1 MQTSFGPIF
10 GVLCGGFFFLVFGG
24 IGAFLLYKAYKARQQ
39 SGASQGWPAVQG
51 QVTEAHV
58 EHSTHSDSDG
68 GIQYSY
74 SPRLSYTY
82 QAGGNTYYSDK
93 ITFGFQQT
101 FNSEAKAQ
109 AALQR
114 YPVGG
119 NVTVYYNPANPEEAV
134 LERAAGG
141 FAVSLVI
148 GILFVFIALC
158 AACTSLVWA
167 VFAIGGKT
175 ITY

>member
-1 MQTSFGPIF
+1 MQSSFGPIF
-10 GVLCGGFFFLVFGG
+10 GVLCGGSFFLLFGG

-39 SGASQGWPAVQG
+39 SDLSQGWPSVQG
-51 QVTEAHV
+51 QVTGAHV
-58 EHSTHSDSDG
+58 SHSSSTDTDG
-68 GIQYSY
+68 NISYSY
-74 SPRLSYTY
+74 SPNVSYTY
-82 QAGGNTYYSDK
+82 QVGGNTYHNDK
-93 ITFGFQQT
+93 LTFGFQQT
-101 FNSEAKAQ
+101 FNNEARAQ
-109 AALQR
+109 TALQR

-119 NVTVYYNPANPEEAV
+119 NVTVYYNPANPSEAV

-141 FAVSLVI
+141 FAISLVI